1 MRLEEEP
8 NQREALEVDM
18 IKKLVIS
25 YFTVIKKNINDS
37 VIKTIIT
44 FMINKVNL
52 LDSFEILNSLK
63 VEKWM

>member
-25 YFTVIKKNINDS
+25 YFNVIKKNINDS
-37 VIKTIIT
+37 VIKTIIA
-44 FMINKVNL
+44 FMINKV
-52 LDSFEILNSLK
+52 
-63 VEKWM
+63 